1 MIDSLFAEFSISPPR
16 AGAALPR
23 AHVLVLYADA
33 LNGMAME
40 DFLRQQGYEK
50 VSAWA
55 GEAVSLELRNLLFEV
70 GEDIGDP
77 VVLARVGDA
86 HGVVVDAEDVTG
98 VLTDHEEGVRRGVIG
113 SPHFF
118 TADGSFFCPALDVG
132 RDPAGHLRITADPE
146 GFESFLARC
155 FA

>member
-1 MIDSLFAEFSISPPR
+1 GFIGEEIDEIREQVAPDLFTAFDRGAFPSSSLPALALARAAYRWSP
-16 AGAALPR
+16 A
-23 AHVLVLYADA
+23 
-33 LNGMAME
+33 
-40 DFLRQQGYEK
+40 
-50 VSAWA
+50 A